1 MPVYALADWRPE
13 FPEDGQY
20 WIAPNATVI
29 GRVRMKR
36 NASIWW
42 GCVLRADND
51 WIEIGEGS
59 NIQDGS
65 VLHVDADCPIHVGTN
80 VTVGHSVTL
89 HGATVG
95 DNSLIGMGATILSY
109 AKIGK
114 NCVVGA
120 GALIPEGKE
129 YPDNSLIVGMPGR
142 VVRPVSEKE
151 LGYVMQAGPH
161 YVHNWQRYVRDLK
174 QID

>member
-13 FPEDGQY
+13 LPADGQY

-29 GRVRMKR
+29 GRVRLLK

-42 GCVLRADND
+42 GCVVRADND
-51 WIEIGEGS
+51 WITIGEGS
-59 NIQDGS
+59 NVQDGS
-65 VLHVDADCPIHVGTN
+65 ILHIDAGCPIHLGTN
-80 VTVGHSVTL
+80 VTVGHAVTL

-109 AKIGK
+109 ARIGK

-120 GALIPEGKE
+120 HALIPEGKE
-129 YPDNSLIVGMPGR
+129 YPDNSLIIGVPGR
-142 VVRPVSEKE
+142 VVRQVSDKE
-151 LGYVMQAGPH
+151 LGYVMEAGPH
-161 YVHNWQRYVRDLK
+161 YVRNWQRYVRDLK
-174 QID
+174 RLD